1 MKDQK
6 SLFLYLFIKQLSL
19 LNINTCTLKLF
30 NFQIIGEKG
39 NKMCVLDIWYE
50 YFLMNYR
57 WKFFEAQPRFHMTHD
72 ECLRIG
78 TRRERESDGEFYESF
93 NSC

>member
-1 MKDQK
+1 MYFK
-6 SLFLYLFIKQLSL
+6 
-19 LNINTCTLKLF
+19 T
-30 NFQIIGEKG
+30 FQIPDKREKG

-50 YFLMNYR
+50 FFLMNYR

-78 TRRERESDGEFYESF
+78 TRREREWWGILWKFQLML
-93 NSC
+93 NMKNKKKTKT

>member
-1 MKDQK
+1 MYFK
-6 SLFLYLFIKQLSL
+6 
-19 LNINTCTLKLF
+19 T
-30 NFQIIGEKG
+30 FQIPDNWRKRKQ
-39 NKMCVLDIWYE
+39 NMYTWYLILIYQMKRQE
-50 YFLMNYR
+50 WTNGGS
-57 WKFFEAQPRFHMTHD
+57 FFEAQPRFDMTHD